1 MDYIIAGGTKQ
12 LVELLDEDS
21 EYLDYAKEH
30 DRLGWDCFLEGRISS
45 SLLEIQRDCLHRA
58 GAYMTIKTWSKQF
71 IHHMLCVTH
80 RQWTYR
86 NARTHLKK
94 IEGRTQ
100 EDHDRVRNEVRA
112 LLAVQPEDLL
122 PTHRHLLQF
131 NADTWTYKTRSE
143 EEFIAM
149 DLGIVEGI
157 GSRLF
162 IWIHV
167 QRYPIAARP
176 C

>member
-1 MDYIIAGGTKQ
+1 
-12 LVELLDEDS
+12 
-21 EYLDYAKEH
+21 
-30 DRLGWDCFLEGRISS
+30 
-45 SLLEIQRDCLHRA
+45 
-58 GAYMTIKTWSKQF
+58 MTIKTWSKQF

-122 PTHRHLLQF
+122 PAHRHLLQF
-131 NADTWTYKTRSE
+131 DAEALGQGSTRDRLLWLNQMEAAREAKIASSRRQKQQEKDRRNTSSRRDEEGGLEDRERSNLSKRQRGGTSLATRSSSE
-143 EEFIAM
+143 INN
-149 DLGIVEGI
+149 G
-157 GSRLF
+157 
-162 IWIHV
+162 
-167 QRYPIAARP
+167 
-176 C
+176 